1 MVYKISDEYQKEDNN
16 ITVDF
21 YFDDDITSKEAEN
34 QIAMLVRLADNNDK
48 IMFNSYK
55 VKYWSYNPFRT
66 EEEE

>member
-55 VKYWSYNPFRT
+55 VKYWSYNPLRT